1 MYLVVNLNET
11 KDESFFYFIKV
22 LLPYFEQREI
32 LETQL
37 TILVQ
42 LIMQWP
48 ELLLQKTRYRPI
60 EKNNQ
65 VNIQSSSQCTYV
77 EYNVSTFQSY
87 NFLKFDAYNTNII
100 LKRKILVKITYL
112 KTDSITEKVPLISL
126 DATSTVYTVV
136 ASKAAL
142 IPTSNLEAYR

>member
-1 MYLVVNLNET
+1 MPSVDILIKLKMKT
-11 KDESFFYFIKV
+11 FFTLFKYF
-22 LLPYFEQREI
+22 LPYFEQREI

-37 TILVQ
+37 TILAQ

-87 NFLKFDAYNTNII
+87 NLLKFNTNMI

-136 ASKAAL
+136 ANKAAL

>member
-1 MYLVVNLNET
+1 MHN
-11 KDESFFYFIKV
+11 
-22 LLPYFEQREI
+22 
-32 LETQL
+32 
-37 TILVQ
+37 TI
-42 LIMQWP
+42 IM
-48 ELLLQKTRYRPI
+48 
-60 EKNNQ
+60 
-65 VNIQSSSQCTYV
+65 
-77 EYNVSTFQSY
+77 
-87 NFLKFDAYNTNII
+87 

>member
-1 MYLVVNLNET
+1 MMKILFTLS
-11 KDESFFYFIKV
+11 KYF
-22 LLPYFEQREI
+22 LPYFEQREI

-37 TILVQ
+37 TILAQ

-87 NFLKFDAYNTNII
+87 NLLKFNTNMI

-136 ASKAAL
+136 ANKAAL